1 MVCSCTVMF
10 SPLSGPE
17 ESGSQEQL
25 SWIFRSRD
33 FFEEEQK
40 ITHYEHCPMAA
51 TAHQSWL
58 RR

>member
-1 MVCSCTVMF
+1 MVCSCTVTF

-25 SWIFRSRD
+25 FWIFHSHD

-40 ITHYEHCPMAA
+40 ITH
-51 TAHQSWL
+51 
-58 RR
+58 